1 MATAYVRDFRG
12 ATNKEARHDGETQL
26 SSAPVTDAMMERFFG
41 CLIRAHQ
48 PAMSASGGRISLE
61 EPLAAMVSSAVSE
74 IDVGGTAGVE
84 KAVPSADGL
93 NPAPQNELD
102 EPSSSDESDTPC
114 FTPPSNALA
123 DFLVYV
129 FYVFAFITVARPVT
143 LINLKF
149 KDISWPDMN
158 VAENQAFFNR
168 CVPCAL
174 SVCSSVGT
182 ALESTRAPL

>member
-74 IDVGGTAGVE
+74 IDVGGTAGVV

-149 KDISWPDMN
+149 KEISWPDMN

-168 CVPCAL
+168 CVPFAL
-174 SVCSSVGT
+174 SVCSSVET